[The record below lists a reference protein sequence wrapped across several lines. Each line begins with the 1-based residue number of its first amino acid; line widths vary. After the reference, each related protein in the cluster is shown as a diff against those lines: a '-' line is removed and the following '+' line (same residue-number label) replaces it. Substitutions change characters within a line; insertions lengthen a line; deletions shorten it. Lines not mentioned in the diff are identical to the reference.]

1 MRSMDYLLTII
12 QSNYEWFFSGIGV
25 FILSCLLF
33 WKKRSGGESNKVNQ
47 RNINSRGDVV
57 GRDKKS

>member
-1 MRSMDYLLTII
+1 MDSLLTII

-25 FILSCLLF
+25 FLISCILF
-33 WKKRSGGESNKVNQ
+33 WKKRSGGNYNKVNQ
-47 RNINSRGDVV
+47 KNINASGDVV